1 MLCSLTSSTPPLKI
15 NVLHTP
21 FTVGSSAESSLQL
34 SSQLEPVHFAII
46 QEGNQFFLASNAQ
59 VIVDGVIIDRFT
71 PRIIIQNGTQI
82 NFGEFEFVFTSTG
95 TGKMK
100 DARET
105 VHLRYQ
111 MVCKS
116 LE

>member
-1 MLCSLTSSTPPLKI
+1 MLCSLSSSAPPLKI

-34 SSQLEPVHFAII
+34 SSQLEPVHFALV
-46 QEGNQFFLASNAQ
+46 QENNQFFLASNAQ
-59 VIVDGVIIDRFT
+59 MIVDGVIVDRFT
-71 PRIIIQNGTQI
+71 PRIVVQNGTSI
-82 NFGEFEFVFTSTG
+82 NFGEFDFVFNSAG
-95 TGKMK
+95 TGKLK